1 MLLTVVVGLWGTAFG
16 ITLAALLD
24 YWASEETQRGGGTD
38 G

>member
-24 YWASEETQRGGGTD
+24 YWASEETRRGGGTD